1 MSESFILSLDQ
12 GTSSSR
18 AIVFD
23 RAGTIRG
30 VAQQEFRQIFP
41 QPGWVEHDAEEIW
54 STELE
59 MARAALAD
67 ANIAAAD
74 ISAIGITN
82 QRETIV
88 VWDRATGK
96 PIHNAIVWQDRRTT
110 ESMASLEK
118 AGHLDLV
125 RERTGLLLDPYFSGS
140 KLRWILDNVDGAR
153 ERAERGELAAGTIDT
168 WLIWCLT
175 SGSVHA
181 TDVTNAS
188 RTLLCNIH
196 TAQWDADLLAL
207 FEIPES
213 LLPTIV
219 PSSGIVGQS
228 DASLLGAAIPIAGI
242 AGDQQA
248 ALFGQLCTEPGMVK
262 NTYGTGCFLLAN
274 TGAKPVASKH
284 RLLTTIAW
292 QIRDEPIQYA
302 LEGSVFIAGAA
313 IQWLRDGLGII
324 KSAAEVNELAAAV
337 DDTDGVYVVPCMTGL
352 GAPYWDPNARGSI
365 LGITRG
371 TTAAHIARA
380 TLESLAYSVTD
391 LLDCMADDSG
401 SPITEL
407 RVDGGAA
414 ASDMLLEYQADLLD
428 ITVQRPQLLEST
440 ALGAAYLAGLA
451 TGVWQSTDD
460 MSSNRTVDKEF
471 HPSMDEQLRAKRIRG
486 WKRAVERS
494 ANWVETEGGGKGTSN
509 IEQSN

>member
-1 MSESFILSLDQ
+1 MPDKFVLALDQ

-23 RAGTIRG
+23 KAGTIRG

-54 STELE
+54 ATELL
-59 MARAALAD
+59 MAQQAMAD
-67 ANIAAAD
+67 AGLDASD

-96 PIHNAIVWQDRRTT
+96 PIANAIVWQDRRTT
-110 ESMASLEK
+110 EFMASLE
-118 AGHLDLV
+118 ADGHLPLV
-125 RERTGLLLDPYFSGS
+125 QERTGLLLDPYFSGS
-140 KLRWILDNVDGAR
+140 KLRWILDNVPDAR
-153 ERAERGELAAGTIDT
+153 ERADKGELAAGTIDS
-168 WLIWCLT
+168 WLVWCLT
-175 SGSVHA
+175 GGKVHT

-188 RTLLCNIH
+188 RTLLSNIH
-196 TAQWDADLLAL
+196 TGQWDADLLEL
-207 FEIPES
+207 FDIPES
-213 LLPTIV
+213 LLPDIV
-219 PSSGIVGQS
+219 PSSGHIG
-228 DASLLGAAIPIAGI
+228 DCEAELFGAAIPITGI

-248 ALFGQLCTEPGMVK
+248 ALFGQLCVEPGMVK

-274 TGAKPVASKH
+274 TGEKPVKSKH

-292 QIRDEPIQYA
+292 QIAGEPIQYA

-324 KSAAEVNELAAAV
+324 ETAPQVNELAASV
-337 DDTDGVYVVPCMTGL
+337 EDTGGVYVVPCMTGL

-365 LGITRG
+365 SGITRG

-380 TLESLAYSVTD
+380 TLDSLAYSVAD

-414 ASDMLLEYQADLLD
+414 ASDMLLQFQADLLN
-428 ITVQRPQLLEST
+428 ITVQRPKLLEST

-451 TGVWQSTDD
+451 TGVWSSIDD
-460 MSSNRTVDKEF
+460 MSANRQVEREF
-471 HPSMDEQLRAKRIRG
+471 HPAMDESTRTELIYG
-486 WKRAVERS
+486 WKRAVGRA
-494 ANWVETEGGGKGTSN
+494 ANW
-509 IEQSN
+509 IE

>member
-1 MSESFILSLDQ
+1 MADMLVLALDQ

-23 RAGTIRG
+23 TSGTIRG
-30 VAQQEFRQIFP
+30 VAQTEFRQIFP

-54 STELE
+54 ATVLA
-59 MARAALAD
+59 MAREALAD
-67 ANIAAAD
+67 AKVDAGD

-96 PIHNAIVWQDRRTT
+96 PIANAIVWQDRRTT
-110 ESMASLEK
+110 EFMASLESE
-118 AGHLDLV
+118 GHLPLV
-125 RERTGLLLDPYFSGS
+125 QERTGLLLDPYFSGS
-140 KLRWILDNVDGAR
+140 KLRWILDNVPGAR
-153 ERAERGELAAGTIDT
+153 ERANKGELAAGTIDC

-175 SGSVHA
+175 SGKVHA

-196 TAQWDADLLAL
+196 TGQWDAELLAL
-207 FEIPES
+207 FDIPES
-213 LLPTIV
+213 LLPKIV
-219 PSSGIVGQS
+219 ASSGHVADS
-228 DASLLGAAIPIAGI
+228 DADLFGAAIPITGI

-248 ALFGQLCTEPGMVK
+248 ALFGQLCVKPGMVK

-274 TGAKPVASKH
+274 TGGTPVKSNH

-292 QIRDEPIQYA
+292 QIAGEPIQYA

-324 KSAAEVNELAAAV
+324 KSAPEVNDLAASV
-337 DDTDGVYVVPCMTGL
+337 SDTGGVYVVPCMTGL

-365 LGITRG
+365 SGITRG

-380 TLESLAYSVTD
+380 TLDSLAYSVAD
-391 LLDCMADDSG
+391 LLDCMSGDSG
-401 SPITEL
+401 APITEL

-414 ASDMLLEYQADLLD
+414 ASDMLLQFQADLLN
-428 ITVQRPQLLEST
+428 IKVQRPKLLEST

-451 TGVWQSTDD
+451 TGVWSSIDD
-460 MSSNRTVDKEF
+460 MSANRHVEREF
-471 HPSMDEQLRAKRIRG
+471 VPAMDDATRTELLHG
-486 WKRAVERS
+486 WKRAVER
-494 ANWVETEGGGKGTSN
+494 AAGWIEEKG
-509 IEQSN
+509 